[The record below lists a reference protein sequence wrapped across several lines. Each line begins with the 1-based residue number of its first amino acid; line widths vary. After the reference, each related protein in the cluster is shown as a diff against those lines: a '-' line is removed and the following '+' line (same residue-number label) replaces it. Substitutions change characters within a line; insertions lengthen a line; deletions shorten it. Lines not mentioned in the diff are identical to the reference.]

1 MPETTQPTVATA
13 TIMVAVATTTIAIV
27 VAGGVRDEAKADPI
41 EEDEPNVNPVSSVTV
56 TTATPTGIVPTSEQT
71 AKLQP
76 RATMLLLPSPT
87 CKEAAR

>member
-27 VAGGVRDEAKADPI
+27 VAGGVRDEAEADPI
-41 EEDEPNVNPVSSVTV
+41 EEDKPNVNPVSGVTV
-56 TTATPTGIVPTSEQT
+56 TTVTPTGIVPTSEQT

-76 RATMLLLPSPT
+76 RATSLLLLFPT